1 MKKLFLFLPFF
12 LILFTACSKEYEET
26 KFYGNVDVRTVSLAF
41 RVSGRLNTLNYDEGQ
56 NLKKGDVIATIENS
70 IFKENLNQINAQ
82 IKLQE
87 IQIQKLEKG
96 YRPEEIQKAKAQLS
110 EVKANLD
117 KTNKDFKRAQ
127 KLLKSKSIST
137 QSYDNTKATA
147 LNLKAQYN
155 YAKSSLQLLQN
166 GYEKEDILSA
176 KATLES
182 LIAQRNILQIN
193 LDDTV
198 LYSPVDG
205 TIITKVYEV
214 GSIVNASQTIV
225 EVAKSD
231 EYWVRS
237 YISEKY
243 LGIVKAGMKASVST
257 DSNKSYEGVVSF
269 ISPLAEFTPKT
280 VQTEDLR
287 TDLVYRFR
295 IVLKNVDHD
304 LKQGMPVTISFP
316 EIDL

>member
-1 MKKLFLFLPFF
+1 MKKLFLILPFC
-12 LILFTACSKEYEET
+12 LIFFTSCSQKEEAT

-41 RVSGRLNTLNYDEGQ
+41 RVSGRLHTLNFDEGED
-56 NLKKGDVIATIENS
+56 LKKGDVIATIESS

-96 YRPEEIQKAKAQLS
+96 YRAEEIAKAKAKLS
-110 EVKANLD
+110 QVKANLD

-127 KLLKSKSIST
+127 KLLKSNSIST
-137 QSYDNTKATA
+137 QSYDNTKAMA
-147 LNLKAQYN
+147 LNLKAQYD
-155 YAKSSLQLLQN
+155 YAKSSLDMLQN

-182 LIAQRNILQIN
+182 LKAQKNILQIN

-205 TIITKVYEV
+205 TIITKVYEE

-225 EVAKSD
+225 EIAKSD

-243 LGIVKAGMKASVST
+243 LGIIKAGMKANVST
-257 DSNKSYEGVVSF
+257 DSNKSYKGVVSF

-287 TDLVYRFR
+287 TDLVYRIR
-295 IVLKNVDHD
+295 IVLKNVDSD
-304 LKQGMPVTISFP
+304 LKQGMPVTIRFP
-316 EIDL
+316 EANL

>member
-1 MKKLFLFLPFF
+1 MRKIFLLLSFCFIYFTGCYQEKK
-12 LILFTACSKEYEET
+12 ET

-41 RVSGRLNTLNYDEGQ
+41 RVSGRLNTLNFDEGQ
-56 NLKKGDVIATIENS
+56 NLKKGDIIATIENS

-96 YRPEEIQKAKAQLS
+96 YRPEEIAKAKAKLS
-110 EVKANLD
+110 QVKINSD
-117 KTNKDFKRAQ
+117 KTNKDFQRSE
-127 KLLKSKSIST
+127 KLHKTNSISE
-137 QSYDNTKATA
+137 QSYDNSKASA
-147 LNLKAQYN
+147 LDLQAQYD
-155 YAKSSLQLLQN
+155 YAKSSLNLLEN
-166 GYEKEDILSA
+166 GYEIEDILSA

-182 LIAQRNILQIN
+182 LKAQRNILQIN

-214 GSIVNASQTIV
+214 GSIVNSSQTIV
-225 EVAKSD
+225 ELAKSD

-243 LGIVKAGMKASVST
+243 LGIIKAGMKAVIYT
-257 DSNKSYEGVVSF
+257 DSNKNYEGVVSF
-269 ISPLAEFTPKT
+269 VSPLAEFTPKT

-295 IVLKNVDHD
+295 IILKNTDD
-304 LKQGMPVTISFP
+304 GLKQGMPVTISFP
-316 EIDL
+316 EINL

>member
-1 MKKLFLFLPFF
+1 MKKLFLFLPLC
-12 LILFTACSKEYEET
+12 LIYFTGCFQEKKET

-41 RVSGRLNTLNYDEGQ
+41 RVSGRLETLNFDEGEK
-56 NLKKGDVIATIENS
+56 LKKGDVIATIENS

-82 IKLQE
+82 INLQE

-96 YRPEEIQKAKAQLS
+96 YRTEEIEKSKAKLS

-117 KTNKDFKRAQ
+117 RVNKDFQRAQ
-127 KLLKSKSIST
+127 TLLKSNSISE
-137 QSYDNTKATA
+137 QSYDNTKSQT
-147 LNLKAQYN
+147 LDLQAQYD
-155 YAKSSLQLLQN
+155 YAKSSLELLQN

-182 LIAQRNILQIN
+182 LKAQRNILQIN
-193 LDDTV
+193 YDDTV

-205 TIITKVYEV
+205 TIITKVYEA
-214 GSIVNASQTIV
+214 GSIVNSSQTIV
-225 EVAKSD
+225 EIAKSD
-231 EYWVRS
+231 EFWVRS
-237 YISEKY
+237 YLSEKY
-243 LGIVKAGMKASVST
+243 LGLVKAGMKAVITT
-257 DSNKSYEGVVSF
+257 DGNKTYEGVVSF

-295 IVLKNVDHD
+295 IIVNNVDD
-304 LKQGMPVTISFP
+304 NLKQGMPVTITFP
-316 EIDL
+316 QIN

>member
-1 MKKLFLFLPFF
+1 MKKIFLLLPFC
-12 LILFTACSKEYEET
+12 LIFFTACYQEEKEV

-41 RVSGRLNTLNYDEGQ
+41 RVSGRLDSLKFDEGQ
-56 NLKKGDVIATIENS
+56 SLKKGDIIATIENS

-82 IKLQE
+82 VKLQE

-96 YRPEEIQKAKAQLS
+96 YRPEEIEKAKAKLS
-110 EVKANLD
+110 QVKANLD
-117 KTNKDFKRAQ
+117 KTNKDLKRAES
-127 KLLKSKSIST
+127 LFKSHSISE
-137 QSYDNTKATA
+137 QSYDNTKAQA
-147 LNLKAQYN
+147 LDLQAQYD
-155 YAKSSLQLLQN
+155 YAKSSLALLQN
-166 GYEKEDILSA
+166 GYQKEDILSA
-176 KATLES
+176 RATLES
-182 LIAQRNILQIN
+182 LKAQKNILQIN

-198 LYSPVDG
+198 LYSPIDG
-205 TIITKVYEV
+205 TIITKVYEI
-214 GSIVNASQTIV
+214 GSIVNSSQTIV
-225 EVAKSD
+225 ELAKTD

-243 LGIVKAGMKASVST
+243 LGIIKDGMKAVIYT
-257 DSNKSYEGVVSF
+257 DSNTKYEGVVSF

-295 IVLKNVDHD
+295 IIVKNVDD
-304 LKQGMPVTISFP
+304 NLKQGMPVTVSFP

>member
-1 MKKLFLFLPFF
+1 MKKLFLILPFC
-12 LILFTACSKEYEET
+12 LIFFTSCSQKEKET

-41 RVSGRLNTLNYDEGQ
+41 RVSGRLNTLNYDEGED
-56 NLKKGDVIATIENS
+56 LKKGDVIATIENS
-70 IFKENLNQINAQ
+70 IFKENLNQIKAQ

-96 YRPEEIQKAKAQLS
+96 YRVEEIEKAKATLS
-110 EVKANLD
+110 QVKANLD
-117 KTNKDFKRAQ
+117 KTNKDFRRAK
-127 KLLKSKSIST
+127 KLLNSKSIST

-147 LNLKAQYN
+147 LDLKAQYD
-155 YAKSSLQLLQN
+155 YAQSSLHLLQN
-166 GYEKEDILSA
+166 GYEIEDILSA

-182 LIAQRNILQIN
+182 LKAQKNILQIN
-193 LDDTV
+193 LDDTI

-205 TIITKVYEV
+205 TIITKVYEE

-225 EVAKSD
+225 EIAKSD

-295 IVLKNVDHD
+295 IVLKNVDND

-316 EIDL
+316 ENNL

>member
-1 MKKLFLFLPFF
+1 MKKLFLFLPLC
-12 LILFTACSKEYEET
+12 LIYFTGCFQEKKET

-41 RVSGRLNTLNYDEGQ
+41 RVSGRLETLNFDEGEK
-56 NLKKGDVIATIENS
+56 LKKGDVIATIENS

-82 IKLQE
+82 INLQE

-96 YRPEEIQKAKAQLS
+96 YRTEEIEKSKAKLS

-117 KTNKDFKRAQ
+117 RVNKDFQRAQ
-127 KLLKSKSIST
+127 TLLKSNSISE
-137 QSYDNTKATA
+137 QSYDNTKSQA
-147 LNLKAQYN
+147 LDLQAQYD
-155 YAKSSLQLLQN
+155 YAKSSLELLQN

-182 LIAQRNILQIN
+182 LKAQRNILQIN
-193 LDDTV
+193 YNDTV

-205 TIITKVYEV
+205 TIITKVYEA
-214 GSIVNASQTIV
+214 GSIVNSSQTIV
-225 EVAKSD
+225 EIAKSD
-231 EYWVRS
+231 EFWVRS
-237 YISEKY
+237 YLSEKY
-243 LGIVKAGMKASVST
+243 LGLVKAGMKAVITT
-257 DSNKSYEGVVSF
+257 DGNKTYEGVVSF

-295 IVLKNVDHD
+295 IIVNNVDD
-304 LKQGMPVTISFP
+304 NLKQGIPVTITFP
-316 EIDL
+316 QIN

>member
-1 MKKLFLFLPFF
+1 MKKLFLFLPLC
-12 LILFTACSKEYEET
+12 LIYFSGCYQEKKET

-41 RVSGRLNTLNYDEGQ
+41 RVSGRLETLNFDEGEK
-56 NLKKGDVIATIENS
+56 LKKGDVIATIENS

-82 IKLQE
+82 INLQE

-96 YRPEEIQKAKAQLS
+96 YRTEEIEKSKAKLS

-117 KTNKDFKRAQ
+117 RINKDFQRAQ
-127 KLLKSKSIST
+127 TLLKSNSISE
-137 QSYDNTKATA
+137 QSYDNTKSQA
-147 LNLKAQYN
+147 LDLQAQYD
-155 YAKSSLQLLQN
+155 YAKNSLELLQN

-182 LIAQRNILQIN
+182 LKAQRNILQIN
-193 LDDTV
+193 YNDTV

-205 TIITKVYEV
+205 TIITKVYEA
-214 GSIVNASQTIV
+214 GSIVNSSQTIV
-225 EVAKSD
+225 EIAKSD
-231 EYWVRS
+231 EFWVRS
-237 YISEKY
+237 YLSEKY
-243 LGIVKAGMKASVST
+243 LGVVKTGMKAVITT
-257 DSNKSYEGVVSF
+257 DSNKTYEGIVSF

-295 IVLKNVDHD
+295 IIVNNVDD
-304 LKQGMPVTISFP
+304 NLKQGMPVTITFP
-316 EIDL
+316 QIN

>member
-205 TIITKVYEV
+205 TIITKVYEE

-295 IVLKNVDHD
+295 IVLKNVDND

>member
-1 MKKLFLFLPFF
+1 MRKIFLLLLFCLIYFTGCYQEKK
-12 LILFTACSKEYEET
+12 ET

-41 RVSGRLNTLNYDEGQ
+41 RVSGRLDTLNFDEGQ
-56 NLKKGDVIATIENS
+56 NLKKGDIIATIENS

-96 YRPEEIQKAKAQLS
+96 YRPEEIAKAKAKLS
-110 EVKANLD
+110 QVKINED
-117 KTNKDFKRAQ
+117 KTNKDFQRSE
-127 KLLKSKSIST
+127 KLFKSNSISE
-137 QSYDNTKATA
+137 QSYDNAKASA
-147 LNLKAQYN
+147 LDLQAQYD
-155 YAKSSLQLLQN
+155 YAKSSLNLLEN
-166 GYEKEDILSA
+166 GYEIEDILSA

-182 LIAQRNILQIN
+182 LKAQRNILQIN

-214 GSIVNASQTIV
+214 GSIVNSSQTIV
-225 EVAKSD
+225 ELAKSD

-237 YISEKY
+237 YVSEKY
-243 LGIVKAGMKASVST
+243 LGVIKDGMKAVIYT
-257 DSNKSYEGVVSF
+257 DSNKNYEGVVSF

-295 IVLKNVDHD
+295 IILKNTNDG

-316 EIDL
+316 EINL

>member
-1 MKKLFLFLPFF
+1 MKKLFLFLPLC
-12 LILFTACSKEYEET
+12 LIYFTGCFQEKKET

-41 RVSGRLNTLNYDEGQ
+41 RVSGRLETINFDEGEK
-56 NLKKGDVIATIENS
+56 LKKGDVIATIENS

-82 IKLQE
+82 INLQE

-96 YRPEEIQKAKAQLS
+96 YRTEEIEKSKAKLS

-117 KTNKDFKRAQ
+117 RVNKDFQRAQ
-127 KLLKSKSIST
+127 TLLKSNSISE
-137 QSYDNTKATA
+137 QSYDNTKAQA
-147 LNLKAQYN
+147 LDLQAQYD
-155 YAKSSLQLLQN
+155 YAKSSLELLQN

-182 LIAQRNILQIN
+182 LKAQRNILQIN
-193 LDDTV
+193 YNDTV

-205 TIITKVYEV
+205 TIITKVYEA
-214 GSIVNASQTIV
+214 GSIVNSSQTIV
-225 EVAKSD
+225 EIAKSD
-231 EYWVRS
+231 EFWVRS
-237 YISEKY
+237 YLSEKY
-243 LGIVKAGMKASVST
+243 LGLVKAGMKAVITT
-257 DSNKSYEGVVSF
+257 DGNKIYEGVVSF

-295 IVLKNVDHD
+295 IIVNNVDD
-304 LKQGMPVTISFP
+304 NLKQGMPVTITFP
-316 EIDL
+316 QIN

>member
-82 IKLQE
+82 VRLQE

-110 EVKANLD
+110 QVKANLD

-127 KLLKSKSIST
+127 KLLKSQSIST

-295 IVLKNVDHD
+295 IVLKNVDND

>member
-1 MKKLFLFLPFF
+1 VKKFFLFLPIC
-12 LILFTACSKEYEET
+12 LIYFTGCYQEKKET

-41 RVSGRLNTLNYDEGQ
+41 RVSGRLETLNFDEGQ
-56 NLKKGDVIATIENS
+56 KLKKGDIIATIENS

-82 IKLQE
+82 INLQE

-96 YRPEEIQKAKAQLS
+96 YRTEEIEKAKAKLS

-117 KTNKDFKRAQ
+117 RTNKDFQRAQ
-127 KLLKSKSIST
+127 TLFKSNSISE
-137 QSYDNTKATA
+137 QSYDNTKAQA
-147 LNLKAQYN
+147 LDLQAQYE
-155 YAKSSLQLLQN
+155 YTKSSLELLQN

-182 LIAQRNILQIN
+182 LKAQRNILQIN
-193 LDDTV
+193 YNDTV

-205 TIITKVYEV
+205 TIITKVYEP
-214 GSIVNASQTIV
+214 GSIVNNSQTIV
-225 EVAKSD
+225 EIAKSD

-237 YISEKY
+237 YLSEKY
-243 LGIVKAGMKASVST
+243 LGLVKTGMKAVITT
-257 DSNKSYEGVVSF
+257 DSNTKYEGEVSF
-269 ISPLAEFTPKT
+269 ISALAEFTPKT

-295 IVLKNVDHD
+295 IVLKDIDDN

-316 EIDL
+316 QIN

>member
-1 MKKLFLFLPFF
+1 MKKLFLFLPLC
-12 LILFTACSKEYEET
+12 LIYFTGCFQEKKET

-41 RVSGRLNTLNYDEGQ
+41 RVSGRLETLNFDEGEK
-56 NLKKGDVIATIENS
+56 LKKGDVIATIENS

-82 IKLQE
+82 INLQE

-96 YRPEEIQKAKAQLS
+96 YRTEEIEKSKAKLS

-117 KTNKDFKRAQ
+117 RINKDFQRAQ
-127 KLLKSKSIST
+127 TLLKSNSISE
-137 QSYDNTKATA
+137 QSYDNTKSQA
-147 LNLKAQYN
+147 LDLQAQYD
-155 YAKSSLQLLQN
+155 YAKSSLELLQN

-182 LIAQRNILQIN
+182 LKAQKNILQIN
-193 LDDTV
+193 YNDTV

-205 TIITKVYEV
+205 TIITKVYEA
-214 GSIVNASQTIV
+214 GSIVNSSQTIV
-225 EVAKSD
+225 EIAKSD
-231 EYWVRS
+231 EFWVRS
-237 YISEKY
+237 YLSEKY
-243 LGIVKAGMKASVST
+243 LGLVKAGMKAVIT
-257 DSNKSYEGVVSF
+257 NDSNKTYEGVVSF

-295 IVLKNVDHD
+295 IIVKNVDD
-304 LKQGMPVTISFP
+304 NLKQGMPVTITFP
-316 EIDL
+316 EIK

>member
-1 MKKLFLFLPFF
+1 MKKLFLFLPLC
-12 LILFTACSKEYEET
+12 LIYFSGCYQEKKET

-41 RVSGRLNTLNYDEGQ
+41 RVSGRLETLNFDEGEK
-56 NLKKGDVIATIENS
+56 LKKGDVIATIENS

-82 IKLQE
+82 INLQE

-96 YRPEEIQKAKAQLS
+96 YRIEEIEKSKAKLS

-117 KTNKDFKRAQ
+117 RINKDFQRAQ
-127 KLLKSKSIST
+127 TLLKSNSISE
-137 QSYDNTKATA
+137 QSYDNTKSQA
-147 LNLKAQYN
+147 LDLQAQYD
-155 YAKSSLQLLQN
+155 YAKNSLELLQN

-182 LIAQRNILQIN
+182 LKAQKNILQIN
-193 LDDTV
+193 YDDTV

-214 GSIVNASQTIV
+214 GSIVNSSQTIV
-225 EVAKSD
+225 EIAKSD
-231 EYWVRS
+231 EFWVRS
-237 YISEKY
+237 YLSEKY
-243 LGIVKAGMKASVST
+243 LGVVKTGMKAVITT
-257 DSNKSYEGVVSF
+257 DSNKTYEGIVSF

-295 IVLKNVDHD
+295 IIVNNVDD
-304 LKQGMPVTISFP
+304 NLKQGMPVTITFP
-316 EIDL
+316 QIN

>member
-1 MKKLFLFLPFF
+1 MKKLFLFLPLC
-12 LILFTACSKEYEET
+12 LIYFTGCFQEKKET

-41 RVSGRLNTLNYDEGQ
+41 RVSGRLETLNFDEGEK
-56 NLKKGDVIATIENS
+56 LKKGDVIATIENS

-82 IKLQE
+82 INLQE

-96 YRPEEIQKAKAQLS
+96 YRIEEIEKSKAKLS

-117 KTNKDFKRAQ
+117 RINKDFQRAQ
-127 KLLKSKSIST
+127 TLLKSNSISE
-137 QSYDNTKATA
+137 QSYDNTKAQA
-147 LNLKAQYN
+147 LDLQAQYD
-155 YAKSSLQLLQN
+155 YAKSSLELLQN

-182 LIAQRNILQIN
+182 LKAQRNILQIN
-193 LDDTV
+193 YDDTV

-205 TIITKVYEV
+205 TIITKVYEA
-214 GSIVNASQTIV
+214 GSIVNSSQTIV
-225 EVAKSD
+225 EIAKSD
-231 EYWVRS
+231 EFWVRS
-237 YISEKY
+237 YLSEKY
-243 LGIVKAGMKASVST
+243 LGLVKAGMKAVITT
-257 DSNKSYEGVVSF
+257 DGNKTYEGVVSF

-295 IVLKNVDHD
+295 IIVNNVDD
-304 LKQGMPVTISFP
+304 NLKQGMPVTITFP
-316 EIDL
+316 QIN